1 MAGPDFI
8 HYITATGIV
17 TNVFTTT
24 QTAPAGQT
32 LVNETHPV
40 FLPTVQETR
49 WSRTGVGAYTNLGPD
64 TSIIQDPP
72 ATQTW
77 SFCGVVVAIGANTT
91 IACSWGSSLT
101 STAITALKAGE
112 LIGFSVT
119 MEAARTA
126 GTVTFAFTINGVQQ
140 TAAGQT
146 VVIDATN
153 TTTNRI
159 ILATPIA
166 FSAGDRVT
174 ITGVSVGFAP
184 TGNDATIGAW
194 MRDK

>member
-1 MAGPDFI
+1 MADFI
-8 HYITATGIV
+8 HYRTSDNRVI
-17 TNVFTTT
+17 NVFLTS

-32 LVNETHPV
+32 QVNEAHPV
-40 FLPTVQETR
+40 FVPTPQETR
-49 WSRTGVGAYTNLGPD
+49 WTRTGVGTYTNDGPD
-64 TSIIQDPP
+64 TSIIIDPP

-77 SFCGVVVAIGANTT
+77 SFCGVVVALGAGTT

-101 STAITALKAGE
+101 STALTALKAGE
-112 LIGFSVT
+112 IIGFSVT
-119 MEAARTA
+119 MESARTA

-140 TAAGQT
+140 TGAGQT

-153 TTTNRI
+153 TTTNRLV
-159 ILATPIA
+159 LATPIA
-166 FSAGDRVT
+166 FAAGDRVT
-174 ITGVSVGFAP
+174 ITGVSTAAFTP